1 MLVCVY
7 TACVH
12 DCGCIDVM
20 VHMCKSENNLG
31 FLLLLLLISQF
42 EHGWFIVNSLASF
55 NTTSLVRSHTGLPC
69 SQAHV
74 KDKQV
79 SDVMFLLC
87 LYLKKLTLQRCS
99 Q

>member
-55 NTTSLVRSHTGLPC
+55 NTTSLVRKATQVCL
-69 SQAHV
+69 AHRL
-74 KDKQV
+74 
-79 SDVMFLLC
+79 M
-87 LYLKKLTLQRCS
+87 LKINRFQM
-99 Q
+99 